1 MNHFLLGV
9 ESTQHFR
16 CVQQLGKQKKMKFS
30 LALIVISAC
39 AYYTCGTSINCW
51 NNSRADDGR
60 KRLARK
66 TKREGRKEEMKK
78 KKQKTR
84 NVVKVRVIFHYAHRL
99 TAGERRRGAMNL
111 SLHSPSVKLHF
122 SFFFLLFGLV
132 SLYIYTL
139 ASIYAPSFT
148 QPSIPTIF
156 SI

>member
-16 CVQQLGKQKKMKFS
+16 CVQQLGKQKKNEIFS
-30 LALIVISAC
+30 SSHSHFCMRILYVWYKHKLLKQVESWRWKE
-39 AYYTCGTSINCW
+39 TTGKKNKTW
-51 NNSRADDGR
+51 R
-60 KRLARK
+60 K
-66 TKREGRKEEMKK
+66 EGRKKWE
-78 KKQKTR
+78 KTR